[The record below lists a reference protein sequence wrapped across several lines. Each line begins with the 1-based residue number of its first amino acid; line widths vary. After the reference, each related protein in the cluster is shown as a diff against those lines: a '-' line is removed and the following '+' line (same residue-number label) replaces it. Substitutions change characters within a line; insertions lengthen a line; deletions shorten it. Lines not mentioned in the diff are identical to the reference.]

1 MSRRTRRPRRKKVNQ
16 SLVFVQ
22 VAVLLVTLLIVLFFR
37 DKVGVTASNFIDAF
51 GASEDIQV
59 NDAPNKPSATSETS
73 SPEPTDATSPEITAP
88 DNP

>member
-22 VAVLLVTLLIVLFFR
+22 ISVLLVTLLIVLFFR
-37 DKVGVTASNFIDAF
+37 DKVGITASNFIDAF
-51 GASEDIQV
+51 GSSEDIQV
-59 NDAPNKPSATSETS
+59 SDTPTEQPAANSTSPSAQTT
-73 SPEPTDATSPEITAP
+73 PELKAP